1 MDDPSLTTLTT
12 LMLLAAP
19 GAGAV
24 EHRWV
29 VPPIVGYDTRLPA
42 PAGAQV
48 CWTAKGLTIAGCYW
62 APELQ
67 KIGARRSILIGSW

>member
-1 MDDPSLTTLTT
+1 MDDPALTTLTT

-19 GAGAV
+19 VAGAV
-24 EHRWV
+24 QHRWG
-29 VPPIVGYDTRLPA
+29 VPPIVASDTRLPA

-48 CWTAKGLTIAGCYW
+48 RWTTKDLTIAGCYW

-67 KIGARRSILIGSW
+67 EVGGHRSILIGSW